1 MGQNDTRRGTSG
13 TTRFNKEREGIK
25 GIKRNK
31 ERQGA
36 TIRDKEGQGKTKNKK
51 GQGKEKWG
59 TSREK
64 EWTRKRQGR
73 IRKRKGGTRK
83 GHNLWGRENK
93 DKPEDK
99 DKKERGFEV
108 IKENKDKQG

>member
-36 TIRDKEGQGKTKNKK
+36 TMRDKEGQGKTKNKK
-51 GQGKEKWG
+51 GQGKE
-59 TSREK
+59 
-64 EWTRKRQGR
+64 Q
-73 IRKRKGGTRK
+73 
-83 GHNLWGRENK
+83 
-93 DKPEDK
+93 
-99 DKKERGFEV
+99 
-108 IKENKDKQG
+108 